1 MERIASRRAR
11 WHTIHRPQRDAPC
24 TRCDGVY
31 AGHDLV
37 LSPVGVVCE
46 SCETAIQIDFEAKLS
61 SREAVAATGLGLAV
75 LLGLPGL
82 WLAQWIA
89 LDDLVWGISLSGV
102 LTVAVALRHLQV
114 ARDIR
119 MAAVEAEV
127 PGPPWWGRASALV
140 RGLAGLGGILSAL
153 VMI

>member
-1 MERIASRRAR
+1 MVKGGSRGGTGPKASGERLARRVTMERIASRRAR

-61 SREAVAATGLGLAV
+61 SREAVAE
-75 LLGLPGL
+75 
-82 WLAQWIA
+82 I
-89 LDDLVWGISLSGV
+89 
-102 LTVAVALRHLQV
+102 
-114 ARDIR
+114 
-119 MAAVEAEV
+119 
-127 PGPPWWGRASALV
+127 GRAHV
-140 RGLAGLGGILSAL
+140 
-153 VMI
+153 